1 MNYCGQCITR
11 KRSVLPRKQAMLR
24 RRGAAASLGDSSK
37 LVECFGGGSRGVSE
51 LVVKFVGEGVYVGS
65 FAQGMGLYARCWS
78 FVQPAFVEAT
88 LSRSSWSESVA
99 GTSDC

>member
-1 MNYCGQCITR
+1 M
-11 KRSVLPRKQAMLR
+11 LPRKQAMLR

-65 FAQGMGLYARCWS
+65 LAQGMGLYARCWS
-78 FVQPAFVEAT
+78 FVQPAFVALQSWVWVEA
-88 LSRSSWSESVA
+88 SRPPAMRSIRSW
-99 GTSDC
+99 